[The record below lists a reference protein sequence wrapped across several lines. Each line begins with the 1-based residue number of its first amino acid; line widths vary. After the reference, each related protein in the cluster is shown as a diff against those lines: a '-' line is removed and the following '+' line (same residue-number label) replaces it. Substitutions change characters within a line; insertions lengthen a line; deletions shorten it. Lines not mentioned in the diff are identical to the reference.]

1 MDELNKSRDHV
12 KEINIS
18 SEMKTSFLNYAMSV
32 IVSRALPDVRDGLK
46 PVQRRILFAMN
57 ELGMTSDK
65 AHKKS
70 ARIVGEVIGKYHPHG
85 ESSVYEAMV
94 RMAQPFSYRMPLVDG
109 HGNFGSVDG
118 DGAAAMRYTEARLS
132 KLAGQLVRDI
142 EKKTVDYI
150 DNYDGSEKEPSV
162 LPSRYPNILVN
173 GSTGIAVGMATNI
186 PPHNLTE
193 VIEGLLAYMQNKEIT
208 TQELMEYVKGPDF
221 PTGGEILGISG
232 LIQAYETGRGSIVN
246 RAKTEIV
253 EFKNKSAIVVTAIP
267 YQVNKTTLIERIAQ
281 LAKDK
286 VLDGITDLRDESNR
300 NGMRV
305 VIELRRDVNAH
316 VMLNNLY
323 KHTQLQ
329 QSFNF
334 NMIALDKGQPKMFSL
349 KDMYE
354 KYLDHQIEI
363 VLRRTVFDLE
373 KAEARQHI
381 VEGLIKALNDI
392 DRAIQIIKQSKT
404 AEDARDALITTYD
417 IDDIQARAILDTRLQ
432 RLTGLEIEKLQQEH
446 EDLKLKIVDFK
457 DIIAKD
463 DRKLTIIQEELQQI
477 KTQYHEPRLSEINLT
492 EDITIENEDLIPVE
506 DVVITITNNGYI
518 KRMSLDQYKSQNRG
532 GVGMA
537 GIKVHEDDYVEH
549 IELTSTH
556 DYHLFFTNTGRVYKI
571 KGYQIPRGSRQS
583 KGLPLV
589 NLLALNPDERLA
601 SMTCVKD
608 FDDEK
613 AALTF
618 VTKNGIVKRTLVS
631 EFKNIRQN
639 GIIAVNLRDNDEL
652 INVSLTNG
660 TKDII
665 LGASNGK
672 AIRFN
677 ESMVSTVGRTAIG
690 VKGMNLSS
698 NDAIVGVAIIDPNRE
713 NQDILVITENGFG
726 KRTKTDQ
733 YRPQNRGGKGVKTL
747 NVTEKNGALKTLTVV
762 TDENDIIVVSDR
774 GVVMRTDASKI
785 AQTNRAT
792 QGVTIIKLKNDQKV
806 STVAIVPHQDDE
818 EEETTNQDTF
828 VQETLD
834 VDTQET
840 TPIVQELDADLE
852 DTEDTEETDS
862 NDQLFKD

>member
-193 VIEGLLAYMQNKEIT
+193 VIEGLLAYMHNKEIT

-246 RAKTEIV
+246 RAKTEII

-354 KYLDHQIEI
+354 KYLDHQVEI

-446 EDLKLKIVDFK
+446 EDLKSKIVDFK

-463 DRKLTIIQEELQQI
+463 DRKLAIIEEELQQI

-571 KGYQIPRGSRQS
+571 KGYQIPQGSRQS

-608 FDDEK
+608 FDDEQ

-639 GIIAVNLRDNDEL
+639 GIIAVNLRENDEL
-652 INVSLTNG
+652 INVSLTDG

-690 VKGMNLSS
+690 VKGMSLSS
-698 NDAIVGVAIIDPNRE
+698 NDAIVGVAIIDPNNE
-713 NQDILVITENGFG
+713 NEDILVITENGFG

-818 EEETTNQDTF
+818 EEETINQDTF

-840 TPIVQELDADLE
+840 KPVVQELEADLE

>member
-1 MDELNKSRDHV
+1 MDELNKARDHV

-57 ELGMTSDK
+57 ELGMTADK

-142 EKKTVDYI
+142 EKKTVNYI
-150 DNYDGSEKEPSV
+150 DNYDGSEKEPAV
-162 LPSRYPNILVN
+162 LPARYPNILVN

-193 VIEGLLAYMQNKEIT
+193 VIDGLLAYMANKEIT

-246 RAKTEIV
+246 RARTEIV
-253 EFKNKSAIVVTAIP
+253 ENKNKSSIVVTAIP

-286 VLDGITDLRDESNR
+286 VVDGITDLRDESNR
-300 NGMRV
+300 KGMRV

-354 KYLDHQIEI
+354 KYLEHQLEI
-363 VLRRTVFDLE
+363 ILRRTVFELE

-404 AEDARDALITTYD
+404 AEDAREALMSEYD
-417 IDDIQARAILDTRLQ
+417 IDDVQARAILDTRLQ

-446 EDLKLKIVDFK
+446 DELKNKIVDYK

-463 DRKLTIIQEELQQI
+463 ERKIEIIEEELQQI
-477 KTQYHEPRLSEINLT
+477 KTQFHEPRLSEINLS
-492 EDITIENEDLIPVE
+492 DDLTIENEDLIPVE
-506 DVVITITNNGYI
+506 DVMITITNNGYI
-518 KRMSLDQYKSQNRG
+518 KRMSLDQYKAQNRG

-549 IELTSTH
+549 IDLTSTH
-556 DYHLFFTNTGRVYKI
+556 DFHLFFTNTGRVYKI
-571 KGYQIPRGSRQS
+571 KGYQIPQGSRQS

-601 SMTCVKD
+601 SMTCVKN
-608 FDDEK
+608 FDDEQ

-618 VTKNGIVKRTLVS
+618 VTKKGIVKRTQVS

-639 GIIAVNLRDNDEL
+639 GIIAVNLREDDEL
-652 INVSLTNG
+652 LNVSLTDG
-660 TKDII
+660 AKDII

-677 ESMVSTVGRTAIG
+677 EVDVSSVGRTAIG
-690 VKGMNLSS
+690 VKGMNLNSG
-698 NDAIVGVAIIDPNRE
+698 DHIVGVAIVDPNNDE
-713 NQDILVITENGFG
+713 EDILVITENGFG
-726 KRTKTDQ
+726 KRTKVDQ
-733 YRPQNRGGKGVKTL
+733 YRVQNRGGKGVKTL
-747 NVTEKNGALKTLTVV
+747 NVTEKNGPLKTLTVV
-762 TDENDIIVVSDR
+762 KNDQDIIVVSDR
-774 GVVMRTDASKI
+774 GVVMRTDASQI
-785 AQTNRAT
+785 STTQRAT
-792 QGVTIIKLKNDQKV
+792 QGVRIIKLKNDQKV
-806 STVAIVPHQDDE
+806 STVAIVPHQE
-818 EEETTNQDTF
+818 IEEETLQTQEGF
-828 VQETLD
+828 VQESLD
-834 VDTQET
+834 VET
-840 TPIVQELDADLE
+840 TQVLPNVQELDADIEE
-852 DTEDTEETDS
+852 DIEDETS
-862 NDQLFKD
+862 DQLFED

>member
-246 RAKTEIV
+246 RAKTEII

-404 AEDARDALITTYD
+404 AEDAREALITTYD

-446 EDLKLKIVDFK
+446 EDLKSKIVDFK

-477 KTQYHEPRLSEINLT
+477 KIQYHEPRLSEINLT

-589 NLLALNPDERLA
+589 NLLALSPDERLA

-652 INVSLTNG
+652 INVSLTDG

-713 NQDILVITENGFG
+713 NEDILVITENGFG

>member
-652 INVSLTNG
+652 INVSLTDG

-840 TPIVQELDADLE
+840 APIVQELDADLE

>member
-246 RAKTEIV
+246 RAKTEII

-652 INVSLTNG
+652 INVSLTDG

-713 NQDILVITENGFG
+713 NEDILVITENGFG

-840 TPIVQELDADLE
+840 APIVQELDADLE

>member
-193 VIEGLLAYMQNKEIT
+193 VIEGLLAYMHNKEIT

-246 RAKTEIV
+246 RAKTEII

-354 KYLDHQIEI
+354 KYLDHQVEI

-446 EDLKLKIVDFK
+446 EDLKSKIVDFK

-463 DRKLTIIQEELQQI
+463 DRKLAIIEEELQQI

-571 KGYQIPRGSRQS
+571 KGYQIPQGSRQS

-608 FDDEK
+608 FDDEQ

-639 GIIAVNLRDNDEL
+639 GIIAVNLRENDEL
-652 INVSLTNG
+652 INVSLTDG

-690 VKGMNLSS
+690 VKGMSLSS
-698 NDAIVGVAIIDPNRE
+698 NDAIVGVAIIDPNNE
-713 NQDILVITENGFG
+713 NEDILVITENGFG

-818 EEETTNQDTF
+818 EEETINQDTF

-840 TPIVQELDADLE
+840 KPAVQELEADLE

>member
-1 MDELNKSRDHV
+1 V
-12 KEINIS
+12 KLPFI
-18 SEMKTSFLNYAMSV
+18 A
-32 IVSRALPDVRDGLK
+32 RA
-46 PVQRRILFAMN
+46 
-57 ELGMTSDK
+57 
-65 AHKKS
+65 
-70 ARIVGEVIGKYHPHG
+70 
-85 ESSVYEAMV
+85 
-94 RMAQPFSYRMPLVDG
+94 
-109 HGNFGSVDG
+109 
-118 DGAAAMRYTEARLS
+118 
-132 KLAGQLVRDI
+132 
-142 EKKTVDYI
+142 
-150 DNYDGSEKEPSV
+150 
-162 LPSRYPNILVN
+162 
-173 GSTGIAVGMATNI
+173 
-186 PPHNLTE
+186 
-193 VIEGLLAYMQNKEIT
+193 
-208 TQELMEYVKGPDF
+208 
-221 PTGGEILGISG
+221 

-840 TPIVQELDADLE
+840 APIVQELDADLE